1 MSAYKNFIRE
11 FPGRCSDLLKAY
23 PAAKWADRDVTL
35 LLTIASAGITVPFER
50 LTKKTYP
57 YLFDDYANNPNTS
70 IEFDKRLTSKFLH
83 SDLLSAP
90 ERWYFG
96 SLENVKGEADA
107 WPELRNPRPIPNAK
121 TVYEIIRHLANALAH
136 GGILT
141 RGNPVFQVI
150 FIARKSRRSEE
161 INYLIVSPD
170 EFLAFLKKWFQFLD
184 ELPFDS

>member
-1 MSAYKNFIRE
+1 MSAYKNLIRE

-23 PAAKWADRDVTL
+23 PAGKGTDRDVTQL
-35 LLTIASAGITVPFER
+35 LAIASAGITIPFER

-70 IEFDKRLTSKFLH
+70 IQFDKRLTSKFLH

-90 ERWYFG
+90 ERWYCG
-96 SLENVKGEADA
+96 SLESVKGEPDT
-107 WPELRNPRPIPNAK
+107 WPELRNPRALPNAK
-121 TVYEIIRHLANALAH
+121 TVYDIVRQMANALAH

-141 RGNPVFQVI
+141 KGDPISQVI

-161 INYLIVSPD
+161 INYLMVPPD
-170 EFLAFLKKWFQFLD
+170 EFLIFLKKWFQFLE
-184 ELPFDS
+184 ELHFDN